1 MKQKENNNM
10 KMIVSIAIIVMLT
23 GVAALFFL
31 PPGAAKSPDP
41 TGLPAFALGTDR
53 IKEAYEYARDNATEL
68 NGEPCYC
75 GCMQMAHNGRLH
87 KRGLLDCFIKE
98 DGSYEVHGSTCEMC
112 VNDTLLVKS
121 LVAQG
126 KTHDEIKAVID
137 KEHAPK
143 T

>member
-1 MKQKENNNM
+1 L
-10 KMIVSIAIIVMLT
+10 I
-23 GVAALFFL
+23 FL
-31 PPGAAKSPDP
+31 PGSAKSPDP

-53 IKEAYEYARDNATEL
+53 IKEAYKYARDNATEL

-98 DGSYEVHGSTCEMC
+98 DGTYEVHGSTCEMC
-112 VNDTLLVKS
+112 VNDTLLVKN

-137 KEHAPK
+137 KEHADGPVK
-143 T
+143 PGV